1 MKNPGGGV
9 REWLSLEFD
18 EAQQLSDAGEVSRG
32 YTVTP
37 LHISVHA
44 KAEFCKRTDWADL
57 ETRLLAFSELREV
70 VVRVIPAEHTF
81 DAPVAD
87 FLDAARAILDIME
100 KMASLHHGGKLRV
113 GFAPAAWMSNRSVLP
128 LGDLSSGTPIE
139 VNHIHVQRIID
150 AEIHHTKVYMLT
162 VQYM

>member
-1 MKNPGGGV
+1 MKNPSGGI

-32 YTVTP
+32 YTVTS
-37 LHISVHA
+37 LHVSMHA
-44 KAEFCKRTDWADL
+44 KAEFCKRTDWVDL

-87 FLDAARAILDIME
+87 FLDAARARVLSEMFV
-100 KMASLHHGGKLRV
+100 GGQPLFMQDQWLRDSCI
-113 GFAPAAWMSNRSVLP
+113 GP
-128 LGDLSSGTPIE
+128 LGD
-139 VNHIHVQRIID
+139 
-150 AEIHHTKVYMLT
+150 
-162 VQYM
+162 